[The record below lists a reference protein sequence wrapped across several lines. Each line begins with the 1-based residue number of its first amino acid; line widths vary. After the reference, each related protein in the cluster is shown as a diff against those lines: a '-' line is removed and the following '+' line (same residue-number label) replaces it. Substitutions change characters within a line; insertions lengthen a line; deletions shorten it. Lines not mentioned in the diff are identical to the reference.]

1 MKEEDTRMPFAPL
14 SGPFGQWLKR
24 HREAILDM
32 TQESFG
38 ESVVCS
44 IGSIQ
49 SYEQGRMFPSKDTA
63 RRIALFINYPDI
75 EDFVRFARQDARDV
89 RSIRPRA
96 KPKKPEPNLT
106 NLASPIEAESWPI
119 FIEERFKNNDNR
131 WGLGLK
137 DDGTGF
143 VQRSMID
150 GSYVLTLVPK
160 HLGGCFLS
168 GDSAIFAPET
178 FYLTVEVEKVE
189 GPFDGTGGI
198 FFEALHDQ
206 QHVLFHLRNDEQE
219 FAVADIKGG
228 GKYVT
233 RIVPWQHRPDVIR
246 MHGMNKFG
254 LLGRG
259 DVFTFFIND
268 VELATA
274 RVARTP
280 GARLDLAI
288 GGVTLHQRVIC
299 LYRNFILR
307 VPPGA

>member
-1 MKEEDTRMPFAPL
+1 MHMPFGAL
-14 SGPFGQWLKR
+14 TGSFAQWLKR
-24 HREAILDM
+24 HRETVLDM
-32 TQESFG
+32 TQENFAKN
-38 ESVVCS
+38 VVCS
-44 IGSIQ
+44 VGSIQ
-49 SYEQGRMFPSKDTA
+49 SYEQGRIFPSKDTA
-63 RRIALFINYPDI
+63 RRIAQFINYPDI
-75 EDFVRFARQDARDV
+75 EAFVRFARQDASHG
-89 RSIRPRA
+89 RSIKRHGKQKNREA
-96 KPKKPEPNLT
+96 IQAAF
-106 NLASPIEAESWPI
+106 ASSIEAENWPI

-137 DDGTGF
+137 DDGTGY
-143 VQRSMID
+143 VQRSMIA
-150 GSYVLTLVPK
+150 GAYVLTLIPK

-168 GDSAIFAPET
+168 GDSGIFAPET

-198 FFEALHDQ
+198 FFEELHDQ

-246 MHGMNKFG
+246 VHGMNKFG
-254 LLGRG
+254 LLGQG
-259 DVFTFFIND
+259 EEFAFFIND

-274 RVARTP
+274 HIARTP

-288 GGVTLHQRVIC
+288 GGVTLNQRVVC

-307 VPPGA
+307 VPAST

>member
-1 MKEEDTRMPFAPL
+1 MTFAPL
-14 SGPFGQWLKR
+14 TGTFAQWLKR
-24 HREAILDM
+24 HRETVLDL
-32 TQESFG
+32 TQERFS
-38 ESVVCS
+38 EHVVCS
-44 IGSIQ
+44 VGSIQ
-49 SYEQGRMFPSKDTA
+49 SYEQGRMFPSKETA
-63 RRIALFINYPDI
+63 RRIAGFINYPDI
-75 EDFVRFARQDARDV
+75 EEFVRFARQDASPG
-89 RSIRPRA
+89 RSIRRRDKQKNPGLIQA
-96 KPKKPEPNLT
+96 T
-106 NLASPIEAESWPI
+106 LASSIEAENWPI

-137 DDGTGF
+137 DDGTGY

-150 GSYVLTLVPK
+150 GAYVLTLVPK
-160 HLGGCFLS
+160 HLSGCFLS
-168 GDSAIFAPET
+168 GDSGIFAPQT
-178 FYLTVEVEKVE
+178 FYLTVEVEKLE

-206 QHVLFHLRNDEQE
+206 QHILFHLRNDEQE

-228 GKYVT
+228 GKHIT

-246 MHGMNKFG
+246 VHGMNKFG

-259 DVFTFFIND
+259 EQFTFLIND

-274 RVARTP
+274 RVARTL

-288 GGVTLHQRVIC
+288 GGVTLHQRVVC

-307 VPPGA
+307 VPRST